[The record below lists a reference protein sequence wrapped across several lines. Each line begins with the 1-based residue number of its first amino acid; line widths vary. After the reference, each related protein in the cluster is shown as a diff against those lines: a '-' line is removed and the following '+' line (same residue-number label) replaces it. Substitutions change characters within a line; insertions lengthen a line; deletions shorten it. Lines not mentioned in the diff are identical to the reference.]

1 MRKVLKDYITEITE
15 NPEKCSLQSL
25 RAKGA
30 SAEAN
35 NGITDRLMSKQDQ
48 RFSEKARN
56 RNIKDCVSTRL
67 SVSKIM
73 GLQDSNS
80 MIKMREMNKY
90 FLF

>member
-1 MRKVLKDYITEITE
+1 MKDYITEITA
-15 NPEKCSLQSL
+15 NPEKYCLESL

-30 SAEAN
+30 STEAN
-35 NGITDRLMSKQDQ
+35 NGITDRLMSKQDP
-48 RFSEKARN
+48 RN
-56 RNIKDCVSTRL
+56 RYIKDCVSARL

-80 MIKMREMNKY
+80 MIKMWDMNKY

>member
-1 MRKVLKDYITEITE
+1 MKDYITEITA

-25 RAKGA
+25 RAKRA

-35 NGITDRLMSKQDQ
+35 NGITDRLMSKQD
-48 RFSEKARN
+48 RRSSEKARN
-56 RNIKDCVSTRL
+56 RCIKDCVSTKL
-67 SVSKIM
+67 TVSKIM

>member
-1 MRKVLKDYITEITE
+1 MKDYITEITA
-15 NPEKCSLQSL
+15 NPEKYCLESL

-30 SAEAN
+30 STEAN
-35 NGITDRLMSKQDQ
+35 NGITDRLMSKQDP
-48 RFSEKARN
+48 RN
-56 RNIKDCVSTRL
+56 RYIKDCFSARL

-80 MIKMREMNKY
+80 MIKMWDMNKY